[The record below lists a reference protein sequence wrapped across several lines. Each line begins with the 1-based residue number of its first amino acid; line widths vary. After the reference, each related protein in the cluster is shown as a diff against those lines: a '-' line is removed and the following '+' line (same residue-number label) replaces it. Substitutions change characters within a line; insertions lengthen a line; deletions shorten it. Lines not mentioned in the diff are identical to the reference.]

1 MEPSDVSKILPN
13 LQQPPQ
19 QNVWFYFICLLIFLI
34 FILYSIIYGMD
45 IANISNSWAENRCK
59 PHVMPFASL
68 YGYNTAEN
76 FKYCMTNIIKDQA
89 GDSLGPIYQI
99 LSGFIGTISTLVQMA
114 NSLRVSLATLFGGI
128 TKVFQ
133 EFGERI
139 NSLIVRIRVATVR
152 IKMLFGRLFA
162 TFYAVIYMGMS
173 GITAVSN
180 FGDTFLFKFLDT
192 FCFDPDTLVEIE
204 GKGHI
209 PVKDVIIGDI
219 FSKTKSRVTATFAF
233 YSNGQ
238 PMVLLPQQT
247 SNYSQ
252 PIIVSTNHY
261 VRLPSGQY
269 EPAAAHPAAIP
280 IAPWAGGT
288 DRPLICF
295 NTHDHKIPIGDYL
308 FLDYDETERG
318 DRETMRA
325 IKNIVNNSKD
335 KEDDTIHEYSPGISD
350 MTKIALKQTGTFCV
364 AKNIKLGQTIQS
376 GKIVGI
382 VKKEVKHFVRIGQ
395 DLISA
400 SSLIWRPKTDS
411 WERAYNVGIPIQKN
425 DIAYSFVVTP
435 SATIMTHHGLSIR
448 DYVEVHS
455 PDSEDAYKKEIIIQ
469 YL

>member
-13 LQQPPQ
+13 LQQPQ
-19 QNVWFYFICLLIFLI
+19 QNIWFYFIALLAFLI
-34 FILYSIIYGMD
+34 FILYLIIYGMD
-45 IANISNSWAENRCK
+45 IANVSNSWAENRCK
-59 PHVMPFASL
+59 PHIMPFASL

-76 FKYCMTNIIKDQA
+76 FNYCMTNIIKDQA

-99 LSGFIGTISTLVQMA
+99 LSGFIGTISTLVQTA
-114 NSLRVSLATLFGGI
+114 NSLRVALATLFGGI

-133 EFGERI
+133 EFSERI

-192 FCFDPDTLVEIE
+192 FCFDPDTLVEID
-204 GKGHI
+204 GKGCI

-219 FSKTKSRVTATFAF
+219 FSKTQSRVTATFAF

-238 PMVLLPQQT
+238 DMVLLPPT
-247 SNYSQ
+247 SNHSQ

-318 DRETMRA
+318 DKETMQA

-335 KEDDTIHEYSPGISD
+335 KEDDTIHEYSPGVSD
-350 MTKIALKQTGTFCV
+350 ITKIALKQTGTFCI

-382 VKKEVKHFVRIGQ
+382 IKKEVTNFVRIGQ

-411 WERAYNVGIPIQKN
+411 WERAYNIGIPIQKN

-455 PDSEDAYKKEIIIQ
+455 PDSKDVYKKEIVIQ